1 MFFTEYD
8 PLTTK
13 QVKSAVLEQGS
24 AEGGCCGC
32 LAGKSLSLHLE
43 GTFAPEELR
52 YEFSEND
59 LTVTLNGETGTV
71 PYAVRKWK
79 DILMITH
86 HLPDTDGAFH
96 LILDTRTNAVTAIET
111 WFGITVPVGF
121 DMTGKKEPDH
131 YRDIPREVQREI
143 YFGWADFGGGKE
155 PEEKHTFTN
164 RLEGR
169 GFYWKFDHG
178 YEILSF
184 SPAVN
189 YCTVVE
195 LGKREMGGITM
206 ADPADY
212 IRIDDELYIFARW
225 EPEYSG
231 KMWLE
236 LLDLFEMKA
245 AGIELGFEEDNS
257 FTWRF
262 HEAEL
267 TMTGVI
273 AHLEMINDNG
283 ENRVLPPRFAGK
295 KGARYV
301 YRPKDMHPPISHEEA
316 LRKIPQNLHIL
327 DNCDGIMDSGHNFPL
342 SAKLVGKT
350 FKVRPDQEK
359 YAAAPWSGAKKEPF
373 WYEYE
378 ILSIDRL
385 RWRTPG
391 TEWQEEVYNCFE
403 TDKDLFFFSHLMTGH
418 PDYCVLAHV
427 VDFQSGLATTV
438 PVEIGNWHSEW
449 EAGSTVMFGTVE
461 YGDLK
466 PPFTRRHR
474 FTDELLGCCFCWNY
488 TDTMNSIHMYSAP
501 ESYSWTIFQP
511 DNAGG
516 VSWSSPGYYIKL
528 RDNVY
533 LLQWIEENCNG
544 NQGLVV
550 INRKLQHD
558 GGFFYGMYEDGL
570 KLSITGAFMRE
581 LGKLDIKKYFDK
593 DM

>member
-1 MFFTEYD
+1 M
-8 PLTTK
+8 
-13 QVKSAVLEQGS
+13 
-24 AEGGCCGC
+24 
-32 LAGKSLSLHLE
+32 
-43 GTFAPEELR
+43 
-52 YEFSEND
+52 
-59 LTVTLNGETGTV
+59 
-71 PYAVRKWK
+71 
-79 DILMITH
+79 
-86 HLPDTDGAFH
+86 
-96 LILDTRTNAVTAIET
+96 LDTRTNAASVIET

-121 DMTGKKEPDH
+121 DMSGKKEPDH

-143 YFGWADFGGGKE
+143 YFGWADFGSGKA
-155 PEEKHTFTN
+155 PEALHTYTN

-189 YCTVVE
+189 YTTIVE

-212 IRIDDELYIFARW
+212 IRIDDELYIYARW

-267 TMTGVI
+267 TMTGVV
-273 AHLEMINDNG
+273 AHMEMINDNG
-283 ENRVLPPRFAGK
+283 ENRTLPPRFAGK
-295 KGARYV
+295 KGARFV

-342 SAKLVGKT
+342 SDKLAGKT

-385 RWRTPG
+385 R
-391 TEWQEEVYNCFE
+391 
-403 TDKDLFFFSHLMTGH
+403 
-418 PDYCVLAHV
+418 
-427 VDFQSGLATTV
+427 
-438 PVEIGNWHSEW
+438 
-449 EAGSTVMFGTVE
+449 
-461 YGDLK
+461 
-466 PPFTRRHR
+466 
-474 FTDELLGCCFCWNY
+474 
-488 TDTMNSIHMYSAP
+488 
-501 ESYSWTIFQP
+501 
-511 DNAGG
+511 
-516 VSWSSPGYYIKL
+516 
-528 RDNVY
+528 
-533 LLQWIEENCNG
+533 
-544 NQGLVV
+544 
-550 INRKLQHD
+550 
-558 GGFFYGMYEDGL
+558 
-570 KLSITGAFMRE
+570 
-581 LGKLDIKKYFDK
+581 
-593 DM
+593 